1 MPGQEQPAAR
11 ARVAGS
17 AVPDG
22 PAEPGS
28 SGTRPPRSLAA
39 RTNRP
44 AVPALIATLA
54 AVAFTLA
61 RWQTWANGHISRFIL
76 VGRHFAIPSQLPHGM
91 PVAKTYGYDGQFFYR
106 LAINPADFAR
116 TAYGITVDQPYR
128 FMRIGYPVI
137 TWLAS
142 AGQRALVA
150 ARGHGLAATGARLRP
165 AATGALVLA
174 GRA

>member
-1 MPGQEQPAAR
+1 MPLRAA
-11 ARVAGS
+11 
-17 AVPDG
+17 
-22 PAEPGS
+22 
-28 SGTRPPRSLAA
+28 
-39 RTNRP
+39 
-44 AVPALIATLA
+44 
-54 AVAFTLA
+54 
-61 RWQTWANGHISRFIL
+61 
-76 VGRHFAIPSQLPHGM
+76 
-91 PVAKTYGYDGQFFYR
+91 YGYDRQFFYR